1 MVWWQRVVLVL
12 AVTAVLVAVTA
23 IAGPA
28 NTREDGFCGGRMN
41 CPTRNMSY
49 DLRGEAAYPPRRIVP
64 FLYSTIGPEDPA
76 CQCAQRGI
84 GQN

>member
-1 MVWWQRVVLVL
+1 MVWWQRIVLVL
-12 AVTAVLVAVTA
+12 VVIIVLVAATTVSSA
-23 IAGPA
+23 A
-28 NTREDGFCGGRMN
+28 NTREDGFCGERMN

-76 CQCAQRGI
+76 RHCVHRGI